1 MNYEHFSADN
11 IESSI
16 ILIVILSLIPPAYK
30 AYMKKRRKITLPNSS
45 ILLTYYTD
53 GKQLF
58 SVKRGAVDGMHYS
71 AIVTT
76 NIDMLLYR
84 IELPFA
90 SKSHIVSIPKAFDV
104 PQLDPAGGD
113 SLMERIHLEGDF
125 PDYFSIFAEKDQQSV
140 TRYILDPKVMA
151 FTIDFC
157 RSHNWELINNELYFL
172 QANANNK
179 SDPTAMF
186 DDVVK
191 FIKEIRPAV
200 ERPVSD
206 RELLLSTPY
215 NEDRRRN
222 LKCPLCQVV
231 MNYSGD
237 YFVCPKNH
245 GILITGKDLAQ
256 VTKGNMT
263 VIIEQPLEKIS
274 NDHNLQCPSCA
285 NNLKKVKYNWGQE
298 IIDSCTSCAYRW
310 LDSQEIAKLIR

>member
-1 MNYEHFSADN
+1 MIFENFEKIYL
-11 IESSI
+11 
-16 ILIVILSLIPPAYK
+16 ILLVLFFLVVPVYK
-30 AYMKKRRKITLPNSS
+30 AYKKKRRKITLHGSS
-45 ILLTYYTD
+45 VLLAYYTD

-58 SVKRGAVDGMHYS
+58 SAKRGTVENMHYS
-71 AIVTT
+71 AIITT

-90 SKSHIVSIPKAFDV
+90 SKYHIVSIPKASDV
-104 PQLDPAGGD
+104 TQIDPTGGD
-113 SLMERIHLEGDF
+113 SIMEKVHLEGDF
-125 PDYFSIFAEKDQQSV
+125 PDYFSIFAQKDQQSGA
-140 TRYILDPKVMA
+140 RYVLDPKAMA

-179 SDPTAMF
+179 NDKTAMF
-186 DDVVK
+186 DDITT

-200 ERPVSD
+200 ERPISD
-206 RELLLSTPY
+206 RELMLSTPY
-215 NEDRRRN
+215 NEDRRRD
-222 LKCPLCQVV
+222 LKCPLCHAV

-256 VTKGNMT
+256 VTKGNMK
-263 VIIEQPLEKIS
+263 VIIDQPLDEIV
-274 NDHNLQCPSCA
+274 NEHNLQCPSCS
-285 NNLKKVKYNWGQE
+285 NILKKIKYNWGQE

-310 LDSQEIAKLIR
+310 LDSHEIAKLIR